1 MTTTPQFVAAA
12 TGLRLC
18 VLGDQQCLKLT
29 GRDTNNQFTLLEQ
42 VNAPGTGIPRHLH
55 AQEDEVFHVQEGR
68 VEYEVAGAV
77 TTLGPGDLAYVPRG
91 VAHSFRVV
99 GSQPAR
105 VLVSI
110 FPAGAEHLFQEL
122 AQLPAGPPDFAVV
135 AEICGRYGITFL

>member
-1 MTTTPQFVAAA
+1 M
-12 TGLRLC
+12 RLS
-18 VLGDQQCLKLT
+18 VLGDQQCIKLT
-29 GRDTNNQFTLLEQ
+29 GQDTNNQFTLLEQ
-42 VNAPGTGIPRHLH
+42 LNSPGTGIPRHLH
-55 AQEDEVFHVQEGR
+55 AKEDEVFHVQEGR
-68 VEYEVAGAV
+68 VEYEVDGAV

-110 FPAGAEHLFQEL
+110 FPAGAEHMFQEL
-122 AQLPAGPPDFAVV
+122 AQLPAGPPDFPVV